1 MRAGVPG
8 RNMEKNY
15 QRRLKAKLS
24 LMECD
29 LTAARKMLYNL
40 ELFTVEG
47 FRNEWHLNF
56 RKWFSL
62 KKFHVLYCSCEHG
75 DGRRAFEVIE

>member
-1 MRAGVPG
+1 
-8 RNMEKNY
+8 MEKIY

-40 ELFTVEG
+40 DLFTVEG
-47 FRNEWHLNF
+47 FRNHLTDIQKN
-56 RKWFSL
+56 S
-62 KKFHVLYCSCEHG
+62 E
-75 DGRRAFEVIE
+75 DVIRLILELRSSRE

>member
-1 MRAGVPG
+1 
-8 RNMEKNY
+8 MEKIY

-29 LTAARKMLYNL
+29 LIAARKMLYSL

-47 FRNEWHLNF
+47 FRNHLTDIQKNSEDVI
-56 RKWFSL
+56 RL
-62 KKFHVLYCSCEHG
+62 ILEL
-75 DGRRAFEVIE
+75 RAPRE

>member
-1 MRAGVPG
+1 
-8 RNMEKNY
+8 MEKNY

-47 FRNEWHLNF
+47 FRNHLTDIQKNSEDVI
-56 RKWFSL
+56 RL
-62 KKFHVLYCSCEHG
+62 ILEL
-75 DGRRAFEVIE
+75 RAPRE

>member
-1 MRAGVPG
+1 
-8 RNMEKNY
+8 MEKNY

-47 FRNEWHLNF
+47 FRNHLTDIQKN
-56 RKWFSL
+56 S
-62 KKFHVLYCSCEHG
+62 E
-75 DGRRAFEVIE
+75 DVIRLILELRSSRE